1 MIYSIS
7 RAALLHELERL
18 HMASGA
24 VDILQRKSEIIP
36 FKLTD
41 VRTPAGN
48 IIKQEMLAAG
58 GDCATPF
65 GSITCSTEV
74 EDIVLLGT
82 EKHYRRLMDKL
93 KLMPYFGLAE
103 ISEELKSALSRQQK
117 RTVLSDGRAITYDR
131 CLVMGII
138 NVTPD
143 SFYAGSRRDA
153 DSAVETAGRMLED
166 GADLLDIGGE
176 STRPGSK
183 PVSVDTEIE
192 RVVHVIKRIRSL
204 YPEAVISVDT
214 WHARTAEEAFMA
226 GADIL
231 NDVTAFSGDP
241 DMEKLALDN
250 KIPSILVHSFGS
262 AASPS
267 YEKDNDIDIVREVVG
282 SLSKQANW
290 LGLKGYPAEKVILD
304 PGIGFGKSRA
314 QDLELL
320 KGLEALSGGAYP
332 VLLAASR
339 KRVIG
344 DILDLPTEER
354 LEGSLAIAAR
364 AVESGCSMIRVH
376 DVRETIRFIKMME
389 AMK

>member
-131 CLVMGII
+131 CLVMVQWRQLGVCLKMVLICL
-138 NVTPD
+138 T
-143 SFYAGSRRDA
+143 SEA
-153 DSAVETAGRMLED
+153 
-166 GADLLDIGGE
+166 
-176 STRPGSK
+176 
-183 PVSVDTEIE
+183 
-192 RVVHVIKRIRSL
+192 SL
-204 YPEAVISVDT
+204 
-214 WHARTAEEAFMA
+214 
-226 GADIL
+226 
-231 NDVTAFSGDP
+231 
-241 DMEKLALDN
+241 
-250 KIPSILVHSFGS
+250 
-262 AASPS
+262 
-267 YEKDNDIDIVREVVG
+267 
-282 SLSKQANW
+282 
-290 LGLKGYPAEKVILD
+290 
-304 PGIGFGKSRA
+304 
-314 QDLELL
+314 QDL
-320 KGLEALSGGAYP
+320 GRSPYPWIQRLSAWF
-332 VLLAASR
+332 LS
-339 KRVIG
+339 
-344 DILDLPTEER
+344 
-354 LEGSLAIAAR
+354 
-364 AVESGCSMIRVH
+364 
-376 DVRETIRFIKMME
+376 
-389 AMK
+389 